1 MCGITFVISDNL
13 KLVDTESL
21 IDKMLHRGPDD
32 EKYMT
37 YKNKVFFGFNRLAI
51 NDASP
56 DAMQPFV
63 EDGVWLI
70 CNGEIF
76 NWKQIAETH
85 NLECKT
91 QCDCEVIIKLY
102 KKLREAYEN
111 DYATIGKKLSNIL
124 DGEFSF
130 VIYDEET
137 DVVIASRD
145 PYGVRPMFVGRQ
157 PGTHIFCSEMKGIQ
171 HVSNEIEQFKPG
183 HVMVIQNISQSE
195 YHEYHKE
202 EHKNITTENMLT
214 DVNRTLREAVKKRL
228 MSDREVCC
236 LLSGGLDS
244 SLVAGLVSQHFP
256 PYTLRTFAI
265 GLKGSTDLEYA
276 KIVADYIKSN
286 HTSIELSNEAF
297 LEAIEDVIWTIESY
311 DTTTVRASVGN
322 YLVAKY
328 IKENT
333 DCKVVFN
340 GDYSDEVTGGYKYMS
355 KCDDPEEFHKE
366 TLRLTKNIHFFDSL
380 RSDRC
385 VSSQGLEA
393 RVPFADKEFISTY
406 LSIPVHE
413 RMSNHRIEK
422 YVLRK
427 AFDNDNVIPQD
438 VLWRKKEAF
447 SDGVSSPENSWHRII
462 QMYIDEKYTTEYHTQ
477 SDEHNPPVLRE
488 TQYYKTLYKKYF
500 KSDTVIPYYWLP
512 KYCGDIQDPSAR
524 AIV

>member
-13 KLVDTESL
+13 KLIDTESL
-21 IDKMLHRGPDD
+21 TDKMVHRGPDD
-32 EKYMT
+32 EKYIT

-63 EDGVWLI
+63 EDGIWLI

-76 NWKQIAETH
+76 NWKQIAESH
-85 NLECKT
+85 NLQCKT

-102 KKLREAYEN
+102 KKLRETHEN
-111 DYATIGKKLSNIL
+111 DYATIGKELSNII
-124 DGEFSF
+124 DGEFAF
-130 VIYDEET
+130 VIYEEGT

-145 PYGVRPMFVGRQ
+145 PYGVRPMFVGTQ

-183 HVMVIQNISQSE
+183 HIMVIQDEKSE
-195 YHEYHKE
+195 YYEYHKE
-202 EHKNITTENMLT
+202 QIVGIISENMYKE
-214 DVNRTLREAVKKRL
+214 VNRTFREAVKKRL

-256 PYTLRTFAI
+256 PYTLRTFSI

-286 HTSIELSNEAF
+286 HTSIELSNEDF
-297 LEAIEDVIWTIESY
+297 LEAIDDVIWTIESY

-328 IKENT
+328 INENT

-355 KCDDPEEFHKE
+355 KCDDPEEFHEE
-366 TLRLTKNIHFFDSL
+366 TMRLVKNIHFFDSL

-385 VSSQGLEA
+385 ISSQGLEG
-393 RVPFADKEFISTY
+393 RVPFADKGFVSVY
-406 LSIPVHE
+406 LSIPVQE
-413 RMSNHRIEK
+413 RMSNNRIEK

-427 AFDNDNVIPQD
+427 AFDDDNVIPQD

-447 SDGVSSPENSWHRII
+447 SDGVSAPENSWHRII
-462 QMYIDEKYTTEYHTQ
+462 QKHIDKTYTDVYQ
-477 SDEHNPPVLRE
+477 STSQEHNPPILRE

-500 KSDTVIPYYWLP
+500 KTDAVIPYYWLP

-524 AIV
+524 AIL